1 MDRPQRNGQR
11 GGSKAN
17 FFLTVVFVLILL
29 FIGVKI
35 VPVYFAK
42 YEMQDA
48 IETETRFAYSGYPK
62 RSVDD
67 IREEV
72 WRKAQDLGIP
82 AQKDAVQVEL
92 GNGSVAIGIQ
102 YSVPIDLL
110 FYQFTL
116 EFNPHADNH
125 TI

>member
-1 MDRPQRNGQR
+1 MSRARQNGER
-11 GGSKAN
+11 GGSKTNLVFAVA
-17 FFLTVVFVLILL
+17 VVLALL
-29 FIGVKI
+29 FVALKI

-42 YEMQDA
+42 YEIQDA

-62 RSVDD
+62 RSADD

-82 AQKDAVQVEL
+82 AQKDAVQVDL

-110 FYQFTL
+110 VYQFTL

>member
-17 FFLTVVFVLILL
+17 LFLTVVFVLILL
-29 FIGVKI
+29 FIGIKI

-92 GNGSVAIGIQ
+92 GNGSVAIGMQ

>member
-1 MDRPQRNGQR
+1 MDRTQQNGER
-11 GGSKAN
+11 GGSKLS
-17 FFLTVVFVLILL
+17 FFFAVVVVLILL
-29 FIGVKI
+29 FVAIKI
-35 VPVYFAK
+35 VPVYFAN
-42 YEMQDA
+42 YQMQDA
-48 IETETRFAYSGYPK
+48 VETETRFALSGYPK

-82 AQKDAVQVEL
+82 APKDAVRVDV
-92 GNGSVAIGIQ
+92 GNGSVAIGLQ

-110 FYQFTL
+110 VYQFTL

>member
-1 MDRPQRNGQR
+1 VNRLERNGQR
-11 GGSKAN
+11 GESKIK
-17 FFLTVVFVLILL
+17 LVLAVAVSMVI
-29 FIGVKI
+29 FYAGIKI
-35 VPVYFAK
+35 IPVYFAN

-48 IETETRFAYSGYPK
+48 VETETRFAYSGYPK
-62 RSVDD
+62 KSVDD

-82 AQKDAVQVEL
+82 AEKDAVHVDL
-92 GNGSVAIGIQ
+92 GNGSVAIGLQ

-110 FYQFTL
+110 VYQFTL

>member
-1 MDRPQRNGQR
+1 MAFAG
-11 GGSKAN
+11 
-17 FFLTVVFVLILL
+17 I
-29 FIGVKI
+29 KI
-35 VPVYFAK
+35 IPVYFAN

-48 IETETRFAYSGYPK
+48 VETETRFAYSGYPK
-62 RSVDD
+62 KTVDE

-82 AQKDAVQVEL
+82 AQKDAVQVDL
-92 GNGSVAIGIQ
+92 GNGTVAIGLQ

-110 FYQFTL
+110 VYQFTL

>member
-1 MDRPQRNGQR
+1 MDLPQRNGQR

-17 FFLTVVFVLILL
+17 LFLTVVFVLILL
-29 FIGVKI
+29 FIGIKI